1 MADVIQFKAQFVT
14 LDLGDVVLRIKGPTL
29 AQTHELTKVAKALD
43 FSAAITA
50 AKPVFD
56 AARGTTGGGFIGA
69 LVAELPTLLPAVADA
84 VGRVA
89 ADAMFEAAIA
99 LLDTRHNLGR
109 VIRACAAEG
118 ADASDLPIDIDSADA
133 VEAPDGTYLEHP
145 GLRRWLRET
154 LTSDVAWRVCN
165 AAFVLG
171 GADVGKAVLARFA
184 AAFRAEA
191 ATQAKATTTTETP
204 TVVVPTPEPEPMA
217 AVDSEG

>member
-1 MADVIQFKAQFVT
+1 
-14 LDLGDVVLRIKGPTL
+14 
-29 AQTHELTKVAKALD
+29 
-43 FSAAITA
+43 
-50 AKPVFD
+50 
-56 AARGTTGGGFIGA
+56 
-69 LVAELPTLLPAVADA
+69 
-84 VGRVA
+84 VA

-118 ADASDLPIDIDSADA
+118 ADASDLPIDIDSAEA

-171 GADVGKAVLARFA
+171 GADVGKAVFARFA

-204 TVVVPTPEPEPMA
+204 TVVAPTPEPEPPT

>member
-43 FSAAITA
+43 FSGAITA

-69 LVAELPTLLPAVADA
+69 LVAELPTLIPAVADA

-89 ADAMFEAAIA
+89 ADAMFEAAVA

-109 VIRACAAEG
+109 VIRACAVEG

-171 GADVGKAVLARFA
+171 GADVGKAVFARFA
-184 AAFRAEA
+184 AAFRAES
-191 ATQAKATTTTETP
+191 ATQAKATTTETP
-204 TVVVPTPEPEPMA
+204 TVVTPEPEPMA

>member
-43 FSAAITA
+43 FSGAITA

-109 VIRACAAEG
+109 VIRACAVEG
-118 ADASDLPIDIDSADA
+118 ADASDLPIDINSADA

-171 GADVGKAVLARFA
+171 GADVGKAVFARFA

-191 ATQAKATTTTETP
+191 ATQAKATTTETP
-204 TVVVPTPEPEPMA
+204 TVVTPEPEPMA

>member
-43 FSAAITA
+43 FSGAITA

-69 LVAELPTLLPAVADA
+69 LVAELPTLIPAVADA

-109 VIRACAAEG
+109 VIRACAVEG

-171 GADVGKAVLARFA
+171 GADVGKAVFARFA
-184 AAFRAEA
+184 AAFRAES
-191 ATQAKATTTTETP
+191 ATQAKATTTETP
-204 TVVVPTPEPEPMA
+204 TVVTPEPEPMA

>member
-1 MADVIQFKAQFVT
+1 MADVIQFKVQFVT
-14 LDLGDVVLRIKGPTL
+14 LDLGDVVLRIKGPTM

-43 FSAAITA
+43 FSGAITA

-89 ADAMFEAAIA
+89 ADAMFEAAVA

-109 VIRACAAEG
+109 VIRACAVDG

-171 GADVGKAVLARFA
+171 GADVGKAVFARFA

-191 ATQAKATTTTETP
+191 ATQAKATTTETP
-204 TVVVPTPEPEPMA
+204 TAVTPEPEPMA

>member
-43 FSAAITA
+43 FSGAITA

-69 LVAELPTLLPAVADA
+69 LVAELPTLIPAVADA

-89 ADAMFEAAIA
+89 ADAMFEAAVA

-109 VIRACAAEG
+109 VIRACAVEG

-171 GADVGKAVLARFA
+171 GADVGKAVFARFA

-191 ATQAKATTTTETP
+191 ATQAKATTTETP
-204 TVVVPTPEPEPMA
+204 TVVTPEPETMA
-217 AVDSEG
+217 VVDSEG